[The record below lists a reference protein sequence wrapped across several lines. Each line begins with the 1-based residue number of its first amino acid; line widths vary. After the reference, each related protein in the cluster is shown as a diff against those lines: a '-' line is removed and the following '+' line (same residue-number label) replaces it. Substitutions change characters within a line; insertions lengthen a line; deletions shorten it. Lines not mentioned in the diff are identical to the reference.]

1 MTMRLEEII
10 ERVARCV
17 TEILALEPGKVQPAS
32 RLMQDLGADS
42 LDLVELMYVLE
53 QEFEIILGKED
64 VSISAQLGMPEAQI
78 HEHEVLTPA
87 ALERLRERFPRARDL
102 FVPGLTRKHLAALLT
117 VEEVA
122 RAVER
127 KLAARA

>member
-1 MTMRLEEII
+1 MSENTID
-10 ERVARCV
+10 RVARCV
-17 TEILALEPGKVQPAS
+17 TEVLALEPGKVQPGS

-42 LDLVELMYVLE
+42 LDLVELMYVME
-53 QEFEIILGKED
+53 QEFDLVLGKED
-64 VSISAQLGMPEAQI
+64 LSLTAQLGLAEDEIHDHEA
-78 HEHEVLTPA
+78 LTPA
-87 ALERLRERFPRARDL
+87 ALERLRARFPWAHEL

-122 RAVER
+122 RAIDR